1 MARIL
6 GGLPLKTPHAVR
18 AMLAHPQTRGRP
30 TLGAR
35 AAVSEESENCLTQWI
50 QRAVAGQPGAV
61 EHLFSE
67 LYPELRRIA
76 HARLYAGGGK
86 ALLSTTELVHES
98 FLHFT
103 RARDLNV
110 TDRRHFFAY
119 AATVMRHVIVDMARE
134 HLAERH
140 GGGAVHLNL
149 DDLSPA
155 DHPAVAPDE
164 TLLRIHEVLGELE
177 QLDPALAKVVEMQ
190 YFAGYSQ
197 TEIAELTAQSER
209 TVRRQWD
216 KARAFLLRRLRA

>member
-1 MARIL
+1 MA
-6 GGLPLKTPHAVR
+6 
-18 AMLAHPQTRGRP
+18 
-30 TLGAR
+30 GAC
-35 AAVSEESENCLTQWI
+35 AAVSEASEASLTQWI

-61 EHLFSE
+61 DHLFSE
-67 LYPELRRIA
+67 LYPDLRRIA
-76 HARLYAGGGK
+76 HARLYAGDGK

-98 FLHFT
+98 FLRFT
-103 RARDLNV
+103 RARGLSL

-119 AATVMRHVIVDMARE
+119 AATVMRHVIVDLARE
-134 HLAERH
+134 HLAERR
-140 GGGAVHLNL
+140 GGGAVHVGL

-164 TLLRIHEVLGELE
+164 TLIRIHEGLDELA

-197 TEIAELTAQSER
+197 AEIAELTAQSER

-216 KARAFLLRRLRA
+216 KARAFLLRRLQA